1 MHTTSYILTVER
13 PSAHAIP
20 GRINTYHVHGFFQFR
35 KDKQKSD
42 QEAPDIRVFTE
53 REYFD
58 FFNRPNS
65 FFNYTFLY
73 SLRQYSLLF
82 IGMSLTE
89 ENVRRLLHYSRNE
102 RRESYEKEKVSSAE
116 ADRRSMRHYAIQKDT
131 RSDSLNTITET
142 SLLRLGVRVLWVN
155 EFGEIPTR
163 LGNMY
168 ESTGARWRDVY

>member
-1 MHTTSYILTVER
+1 
-13 PSAHAIP
+13 
-20 GRINTYHVHGFFQFR
+20 
-35 KDKQKSD
+35 
-42 QEAPDIRVFTE
+42 
-53 REYFD
+53 
-58 FFNRPNS
+58 
-65 FFNYTFLY
+65 
-73 SLRQYSLLF
+73 
-82 IGMSLTE
+82 MSLKD

-102 RRESYEKEKVSSAE
+102 MRESYEKEKVSSAE